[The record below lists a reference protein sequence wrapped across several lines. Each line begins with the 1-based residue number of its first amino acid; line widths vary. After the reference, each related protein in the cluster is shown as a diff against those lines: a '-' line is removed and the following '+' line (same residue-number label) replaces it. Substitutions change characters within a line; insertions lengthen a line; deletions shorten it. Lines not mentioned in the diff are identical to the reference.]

1 MIHPEV
7 LPQEQLAC
15 LRELAPVATELGFY
29 LGGGTAVA
37 LHRGH
42 RRSVDLDWFASRF
55 PGMPVDLQ
63 ESLAGRGIVLEP
75 TALAKGTVHGR
86 IAGVKVSF
94 LEFRPAL
101 LEPLVEWPTIGCR
114 LASCPDLAA
123 MKLLA
128 VAQRGTKKDFID
140 VHELSRQMPLADM
153 LACYQRRFGVTDTSR
168 LLASLCFFDD
178 AEDEPMPVMRRPL
191 GWETVKQD
199 LQAMVRQ
206 VAGAEPA

>member
-42 RRSVDLDWFASRF
+42 RRSVDYDWFASRF

-63 ESLAGRGIVLEP
+63 ESLAGRGIVLEL
-75 TALAKGTVHGR
+75 TALAEGTVHGR

-101 LEPLVEWPTIGCR
+101 LEPLVEWPAIGCR